1 MASLNH
7 AVLSVGPSCLGGVI
21 SRGTAPSSLLLLM
34 SAVPTNRVKEA
45 FFLDSLG
52 RLSLGAAQTCW
63 EPAPPSAGARRPHLL
78 YLLGNLCRNLLCV
91 HTPPAGRPL

>member
-34 SAVPTNRVKEA
+34 SAVPTNRVKVA

-52 RLSLGAAQTCW
+52 RLSLGADVLGASAFLCW
-63 EPAPPSAGARRPHLL
+63 RPSSSPSVFIG
-78 YLLGNLCRNLLCV
+78 
-91 HTPPAGRPL
+91 